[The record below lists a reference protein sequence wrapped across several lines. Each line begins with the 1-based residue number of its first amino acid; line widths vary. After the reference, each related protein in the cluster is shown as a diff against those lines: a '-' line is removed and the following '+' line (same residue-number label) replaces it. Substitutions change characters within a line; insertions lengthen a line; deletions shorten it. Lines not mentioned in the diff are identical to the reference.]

1 MASVRRRLSL
11 RILHIPHAYWP
22 VIGGAEHYCQRVSE
36 ELAAGGHQVRV
47 VTVDA
52 DSPEVYYQFGIGR
65 IGVRR
70 EMLKGVEVVR
80 LPFGGRLYRL
90 GNSVPASARPRL
102 LRTMGKR
109 FTRLLEREIDS
120 FRPDVVGAL
129 PHLFVNVR
137 GVLELHRKQRL
148 PLILVPLLHEHD
160 PHWPVEELRTA
171 LSQAAAV
178 IATTPSE
185 AERLRTAY
193 GVSQDQLFITWM
205 GADLP
210 ARSFPQP
217 RSPRVLYLG
226 RKALSKGL
234 PLLIEA
240 MRSVWGRRPEVE
252 LVLAGSRVP
261 MTAEVDRFLATLPAG
276 DSARIRWL
284 DDVDERAK
292 ADLLST
298 SACLVL
304 PSKIES
310 FGMVLLEA
318 WAHGTP
324 VVALNLPV
332 MGDIVDHGRDG
343 LLVQPDHPQEM
354 AGAVLALLDDPARSA
369 QMGTAGRQKV
379 EQLFQWSRVAER
391 YLQACEHAANTATWR
406 RVE

>member
-1 MASVRRRLSL
+1 
-11 RILHIPHAYWP
+11 LHIPHAYWP
-22 VIGGAEHYCQRVSE
+22 VIGGAEHYCQRLSE
-36 ELAAGGHQVRV
+36 ELAARGHEVRV
-47 VTVDA
+47 VTADA
-52 DSPEVYYQFGIGR
+52 ESPEVYYQFGVGR
-65 IGVRR
+65 IGVAR
-70 EMLKGVEVVR
+70 EMLNGVEVLR

-90 GNSVPASARPRL
+90 GTSVPASVRPRL
-102 LRTMGKR
+102 LRTMRKR

-137 GVLELHRKQRL
+137 AVLELHRKQPL

-160 PHWPVEELRTA
+160 PHWPVQELRTA

-193 GVSQDQLFITWM
+193 GVSQDRLFVTWM

-210 ARSFPQP
+210 AHSFTSQP
-217 RSPRVLYLG
+217 RPPRVLYLG

-234 PLLIEA
+234 PLLLES
-240 MRSVWGRRPEVE
+240 MRTVWRRRPEVE

-261 MTAEVDRFLATLPAG
+261 MTAEVDRFLDALPAEER
-276 DSARIRWL
+276 ARIRSV
-284 DDVDERAK
+284 DDVDEGTK
-292 ADLLST
+292 ADLLRT

-324 VVALNLPV
+324 VVALNLPAI
-332 MGDIVDHGRDG
+332 GDIVDHGRDG

-354 AGAVLALLDDPARSA
+354 AEAVLALLDDPARSSE
-369 QMGTAGRQKV
+369 MGMNGRQKV
-379 EQLFQWSRVAER
+379 ERLFSWDKVAER
-391 YLQACEHAANTATWR
+391 YLQACKRAAGSAPLQITGP
-406 RVE
+406 